1 MSANLILLIIQ
12 YFGLNVKYI
21 FAVWS
26 FPRGRF
32 FLPNL
37 KDWDS
42 KTDYSLERV
51 SIDKNIEDRFG
62 HIGDMGWEERKMSH
76 IDDDAAAN
84 SDGIFVAEIEGEIA
98 GYITTRL
105 NHSTRIGGIPN
116 LAVLPQFQRRGIGR
130 RLIEKAL
137 AYLQAEGMLYAR
149 IETLEQNPIGTSF
162 YPAMGF
168 TEVARQIHYIQPLS
182 KSDVR

>member
-1 MSANLILLIIQ
+1 MIRNYKPSDLQTLRQITAIC
-12 YFGLNVKYI
+12 FEK
-21 FAVWS
+21 
-26 FPRGRF
+26 
-32 FLPNL
+32 
-37 KDWDS
+37 
-42 KTDYSLERV
+42 V

-62 HIGDMGWEERKMSH
+62 RIGDMDWEERKMSH

-84 SDGIFVAEIEGEIA
+84 PDGLFVAEVEAEIA

>member
-1 MSANLILLIIQ
+1 MIRNYKPSDLQTLRQITAIC
-12 YFGLNVKYI
+12 F
-21 FAVWS
+21 
-26 FPRGRF
+26 
-32 FLPNL
+32 
-37 KDWDS
+37 
-42 KTDYSLERV
+42 EEV

-62 HIGDMGWEERKMSH
+62 RIGDMDWKARKLSH

-84 SDGIFVAEIEGEIA
+84 PDGIFVAEVDGEIA

-105 NHSTRIGGIPN
+105 NAATRIGGIPN
-116 LAVLPQFQRRGIGR
+116 LAVLPKFQRRGIGR

-149 IETLEQNPIGTSF
+149 IETLAQNPVGTHF
-162 YPAMGF
+162 YPDMGF

-182 KSDVR
+182 KPKM

>member
-1 MSANLILLIIQ
+1 MIR
-12 YFGLNVKYI
+12 KYKQSDLQTLRQI
-21 FAVWS
+21 TAICFE
-26 FPRGRF
+26 
-32 FLPNL
+32 
-37 KDWDS
+37 K
-42 KTDYSLERV
+42 V

-62 HIGDMGWEERKMSH
+62 RIGDMAWEERKTSH

-84 SDGIFVAEIEGEIA
+84 PDGLFVAEVEGEIA

-105 NHSTRIGGIPN
+105 NRSTRIGGIPN

-130 RLIEKAL
+130 QLIEKAL
-137 AYLQAEGMLYAR
+137 AYLRAEGMLYAR

-162 YPAMGF
+162 YPSMGF

-182 KSDVR
+182 ASSK

>member
-1 MSANLILLIIQ
+1 MTMQ
-12 YFGLNVKYI
+12 QQTRTG
-21 FAVWS
+21 
-26 FPRGRF
+26 
-32 FLPNL
+32 FLWRKL
-37 KDWDS
+37 K
-42 KTDYSLERV
+42 
-51 SIDKNIEDRFG
+51 
-62 HIGDMGWEERKMSH
+62 EE
-76 IDDDAAAN
+76 
-84 SDGIFVAEIEGEIA
+84 VA

-105 NHSTRIGGIPN
+105 NRSTRIGGIPN

-137 AYLQAEGMLYAR
+137 AYLRAEGMLYAR

-182 KSDVR
+182 ESDE

>member
-1 MSANLILLIIQ
+1 MIRNYKPSDLQTLRQITAIC
-12 YFGLNVKYI
+12 FEK
-21 FAVWS
+21 
-26 FPRGRF
+26 
-32 FLPNL
+32 
-37 KDWDS
+37 
-42 KTDYSLERV
+42 V

-62 HIGDMGWEERKMSH
+62 RIGDMGWEERKMSH

-84 SDGIFVAEIEGEIA
+84 PDGLFVAEVEAEIA

-162 YPAMGF
+162 YLTSVSKPNPLGLGCRHRLIGKDQTAK
-168 TEVARQIHYIQPLS
+168 IHLTFGL
-182 KSDVR
+182 KSSIIRVSSCRVI

>member
-1 MSANLILLIIQ
+1 MIRNYKPSDLQTIREITAIC
-12 YFGLNVKYI
+12 FEK
-21 FAVWS
+21 
-26 FPRGRF
+26 
-32 FLPNL
+32 
-37 KDWDS
+37 
-42 KTDYSLERV
+42 V

-62 HIGDMGWEERKMSH
+62 RIGDMGWKERKMCH
-76 IDDDAAAN
+76 INDDAAAN
-84 SDGIFVAEIEGEIA
+84 PDGIFVAEVDGEIA

-105 NHSTRIGGIPN
+105 NPSTRIGGIPN

-130 RLIEKAL
+130 QLIEKAL
-137 AYLQAEGMLYAR
+137 TYLQVEGMSYAR

-182 KSDVR
+182 KPNL